1 MSKEELGALQREKIL
16 AAAIQVFAKRG
27 YQPTTVENIV
37 NAAGIGVGGFYAH
50 FEGKDDCLLQ
60 AYGKIVGEERER
72 IAAAVPTGTAWPQ
85 QLCAAV
91 AELLRAVAAEPAKA
105 RIALVEIQ
113 TGGEAALRRHGETQ
127 DEAVALL
134 RAGRALSGAY
144 TEPPATFEEATVSG
158 LVWLLQQRVVRGEL
172 DDLGDLLGE
181 MAEMILDPYVGPER
195 ARAEIETYLAGAGR
209 ERPAAGS
216 PA

>member
-16 AAAIQVFAKRG
+16 EAAIQVFAKRG

-50 FEGKDDCLLQ
+50 FDGKDDCLLQ
-60 AYGKIVGEERER
+60 AYARIVGEERER
-72 IAAAVPTGTAWPQ
+72 IAAAVPADTPWPQ
-85 QLCAAV
+85 QLCAAL
-91 AELLRAVAAEPAKA
+91 AELLGAIGAEPAKA

-113 TGGEAALRRHGETQ
+113 TGGEAALRRHGETL
-127 DEAVALL
+127 DEAAALL
-134 RAGRALSGAY
+134 QAGRALGAADP
-144 TEPPATFEEATVSG
+144 EPPATFEEATVSG

-181 MAEMILDPYVGPER
+181 MAEMILDPYLGTER
-195 ARAEIETYLAGAGR
+195 ARAEIETYFAGAGH

-216 PA
+216 TA

>member
-16 AAAIQVFAKRG
+16 TAAIQVFAKRG

-60 AYGKIVGEERER
+60 AYARIVDEERER
-72 IAAAVPTGTAWPQ
+72 IAAAVPAEASWPQ
-85 QLCAAV
+85 QLCAAL
-91 AELLRAVAAEPAKA
+91 AELLRAIAAEPAKA

-113 TGGEAALRRHGETQ
+113 TGGAAALRRHGEMQ

-134 RAGRALSGAY
+134 RAGRAQSGADP
-144 TEPPATFEEATVSG
+144 EPPATFEEATVSG

-172 DDLGDLLGE
+172 EDLGDLLGE
-181 MAEMILDPYVGPER
+181 MAEMILDPYLGTER
-195 ARAEIETYLAGAGR
+195 TRQEIQTYFAGAGR
-209 ERPAAGS
+209 ERPSAGS